1 MLKNLR
7 RIAPCLLA
15 ILVDALGF
23 GLVYPILAMLFTG
36 AHHRLLGSMA
46 SSGELD
52 FIFGLAYMLYPA
64 GMFFGASLLGD
75 LSDHFGRK
83 PTLLICVGG
92 LAAAFAGMAMGVQL
106 CNIWL
111 LLGGRLLSG
120 LMAGSQPIAQAAVS
134 DLSSNAERAANMSLL
149 TLALSVG
156 IVAGPLMGGILSDRI
171 VELWFSFATPLW
183 TAAALASIGFVW
195 LLFGFTDSSLP
206 SRAPIDWL
214 RPVRIF
220 GEVWQ
225 RPNVRPLALAHLLF
239 QCGFSLYYAMIPVQ
253 LSRRFAYDPAELGLF
268 NGLIGAAFVTALIG
282 VMPLVSRNCS
292 DRVMAIGGLGLNGL
306 GVLLSGLPLPEWA
319 LWILAFGLGVGDMV
333 AYTAIL
339 TLFSK
344 SVPAERRGWAMGI
357 ATAVMAVAWA
367 LTGSAPNLLGE
378 VSLGN
383 LITGSG
389 MCVLLAGM
397 VLLARSGAALPGAEV
412 EAPNL
417 RTKAGS

>member
-1 MLKNLR
+1 MLQNLR

-36 AHHRLLGSMA
+36 AHHRLLGLVA
-46 SSGELD
+46 SSEQLD
-52 FIFGLAYMLYPA
+52 FVFGLAYMLYPA

-83 PTLLICVGG
+83 PVLLICVGG
-92 LAAAFAGMAMGVQL
+92 LAAAFAGMALGVSF

-134 DLSSNAERAANMSLL
+134 DLSSNTERAANMSLL

-171 VELWFSFATPLW
+171 MEVWFNFATPLA
-183 TAAALASIGFVW
+183 TAALIASVAFVW
-195 LLFGFTDSSLP
+195 LWFGFTDP
-206 SRAPIDWL
+206 STPSHGSINWL

-220 GEVWQ
+220 GEAWQ
-225 RPNVRPLALAHLLF
+225 RSNVRPLVLAHLLF

-253 LSRRFAYDPAELGLF
+253 LSRRFAYGSAELGFF
-268 NGLIGAAFVTALIG
+268 NGLIGAAFVTALVS
-282 VMPLVSRNCS
+282 VMPLLSRTCS
-292 DRVMAIGGLGLNGL
+292 DQAMAIGGLVLNGS
-306 GVLLSGLPLPEWA
+306 GVFLSGLPLPAWV
-319 LWILAFGLGVGDMV
+319 LWVLAFVLGVGDMV

-344 SVPAERRGWAMGI
+344 SVPADRRGWAMGI

-367 LTGSAPNLLGE
+367 LTGFAPNLLGE
-378 VSLGN
+378 VPLGQ
-383 LITGSG
+383 LIAGSG
-389 MCVLLAGM
+389 ICVLLAGI
-397 VLLARSGAALPGAEV
+397 VLLARGRAALESAEA
-412 EAPNL
+412 EAI
-417 RTKAGS
+417 SQ